1 MKRYEIKFDVTR
13 YNLTN
18 LISELQMIY
27 LYPQRKIIST
37 YYDTEYLKYFND
49 SEEGLL
55 PRKKVRVRNYENDK
69 NFNLEIKETEID
81 FRKKLVLSN
90 IDEKKVNNLL
100 MKNHKYDEIV
110 SPKLRVIYN
119 RKYFK
124 CKYGRIT
131 YDFNINYFDLML
143 GNFNRVLSQKKI
155 LELKN
160 TNLKLKDEFIKNF
173 SLKNVRFSKYCDGIS
188 SFKDI
193 KKKQA

>member
-1 MKRYEIKFDVTR
+1 MKRYEIKFDVTG
-13 YNLTN
+13 YDLTN

-37 YYDTEYLKYFND
+37 YYDTAYLKYFND

-90 IDEKKVNNLL
+90 IDDKKVNDLL

-143 GNFNRVLSQKKI
+143 GNFNRIFSQKKNI
-155 LELKN
+155 R
-160 TNLKLKDEFIKNF
+160 T
-173 SLKNVRFSKYCDGIS
+173 
-188 SFKDI
+188 
-193 KKKQA
+193 